1 MLVYDFSLVPGVRMS
16 QKPAK
21 MFSNGNRAPD
31 TRMQARVI
39 SKRISRRRLVTDAG
53 AGFAMLA
60 APGLMRIAAAQSWRA
75 GNPFSLGVASG
86 APRPDGFVLWTRLA
100 PEPLSTNPETPGGM
114 SGTDVTLR
122 YEIATD
128 PAMAKIVRRGSATA
142 EQAFAYS
149 VHLDVAG
156 LQAGRSYWY
165 RFLSGD
171 AVSPV
176 GRAITLPVAESAVGK
191 TRFGF
196 VSCSNYE
203 HGYFSAYRHLT
214 SENPEFVLFLGDYI
228 YETIEQYRPIVRRHS
243 DGIEAATLPTY
254 RNRYA
259 QYRLDPDLQEL
270 HAQVPAIVTWD
281 DHEVQNDYADK
292 WSETF
297 DDPAQFLIRRA
308 AAYQAFYEHMPV
320 RPIVSRPNGPLMRVY
335 DRFTLGDLIEI
346 SVIDGRQYRS
356 RQACYAP
363 PNKGGAHLETNASC
377 PERLDLG
384 RTMLGFGQEA
394 WLYAGLAHSKARW
407 NLIAQDVLMAQ
418 LRRKR
423 DGIDAFWTDDW
434 NGYPA
439 NRARLLQHIHDSKVS
454 NPVVI
459 SGDIH
464 SFFANDLKL
473 DFDDQASPIVATEFV
488 GSSISSYGPPY
499 DPIARALPNNP
510 HVHFFDSR
518 RRGYV
523 LLDLTA
529 DAMQAQM
536 RVVSDAHD
544 PKATISTF
552 KTFAVEGGRPGV
564 VAV

>member
-1 MLVYDFSLVPGVRMS
+1 
-16 QKPAK
+16 
-21 MFSNGNRAPD
+21 
-31 TRMQARVI
+31 MQSRLT
-39 SKRISRRRLVTDAG
+39 SRHFSRRHFVGGAG
-53 AGFAMLA
+53 AAFTAIA
-60 APGLMRIAAAQSWRA
+60 APIAAPALIRTAGAQSWRA

-100 PEPLSTNPETPGGM
+100 PEPLSSNPETPGGM
-114 SGTDVTLR
+114 SGADVTLR
-122 YEIATD
+122 YEIASD
-128 PAMAKIVRRGSATA
+128 PGLTKIVRRGSAIA

-156 LQAGRSYWY
+156 LEPGRSYCY

-171 AVSPV
+171 AVSPT
-176 GRAITLPVAESAVGK
+176 GHAMTLPAPGSAPAK
-191 TRFGF
+191 LRFGF

-203 HGYFSAYRHLT
+203 HGYFSAYRHLNA
-214 SENPEFVLFLGDYI
+214 EHPEFVLFLGDYI

-243 DGIEAATLPTY
+243 EGIEAATLPTY

-259 QYRLDPDLQEL
+259 QYRLDADLQGL

-320 RPIVSRPNGPLMRVY
+320 RPIISRPNGPLMRVY

-356 RQACYAP
+356 RQACYRP
-363 PNKGGAHLETNASC
+363 PYRGGGHLETNASC
-377 PERLDLG
+377 PERLEAG

-439 NRARLLQHIHDSKVS
+439 NRARLLHHIYDAKVS

-473 DFDDQASPIVATEFV
+473 DFDDESSPVVASEFV

-499 DPIARALPNNP
+499 DAIAKALPDNP

-518 RRGYV
+518 QRGYV
-523 LLDLTA
+523 VVDVMPDT
-529 DAMQAQM
+529 MQVQM
-536 RVVSDAHD
+536 RTVSDAHD

-564 VAV
+564 VAA

>member
-1 MLVYDFSLVPGVRMS
+1 M
-16 QKPAK
+16 Q
-21 MFSNGNRAPD
+21 
-31 TRMQARVI
+31 TRIIPQ
-39 SKRISRRRLVTDAG
+39 RIGRRRLVTGAG
-53 AGFAMLA
+53 AAFAALA
-60 APGLMRIAAAQSWRA
+60 APGLIRIAAAQSYRA

-86 APRPDGFVLWTRLA
+86 SPRTDGFVLWTRLA
-100 PEPLSTNPETPGGM
+100 PEPLSANPETPGGM
-114 SGTDVTLR
+114 SGADVTLR

-128 PAMAKIVRRGSATA
+128 PGMTKIVRRGAATA
-142 EQAFAYS
+142 EAAFAYS
-149 VHLDVAG
+149 VHLDVTG
-156 LQAGRSYWY
+156 LQPGRPYWY

-171 AVSPV
+171 AVSAN
-176 GRAITLPVAESAVGK
+176 GRAITLPVAESALAK
-191 TRFGF
+191 LRFGF

-214 SENPEFVLFLGDYI
+214 GENPEFVLFLGDYI

-259 QYRLDPDLQEL
+259 QYRLDADLQDL

-320 RPIVSRPNGPLMRVY
+320 RPIMSRPNGPVMRIY

-356 RQACYAP
+356 RQACYTP

-377 PERLDLG
+377 PERLDPG

-418 LRRKR
+418 LRRKQ
-423 DGIDAFWTDDW
+423 DGVDAFWTDDW
-434 NGYPA
+434 NGYPT
-439 NRARLLQHIHDSKVS
+439 NRARLLRHIHDGKVS

-473 DFDDQASPIVATEFV
+473 DFDAQSSPIVATEFV

-499 DPIARALPNNP
+499 EPIARVLPDSP

-523 LLDLTA
+523 LVDLTA
-529 DAMQAQM
+529 GAMQVQM
-536 RVVSDAHD
+536 RVISDVRD
-544 PKATISTF
+544 SKATIATLR
-552 KTFAVEGGRPGV
+552 TFAVEGGRAGV
-564 VAV
+564 VEA

>member
-1 MLVYDFSLVPGVRMS
+1 
-16 QKPAK
+16 
-21 MFSNGNRAPD
+21 
-31 TRMQARVI
+31 MQSRLT
-39 SKRISRRRLVTDAG
+39 SKHFSRRHFVGGAG
-53 AGFAMLA
+53 AAFTAIA
-60 APGLMRIAAAQSWRA
+60 APIAAPALIRTAGAQSWRA

-100 PEPLSTNPETPGGM
+100 PEPLSSNPETPGGM
-114 SGTDVTLR
+114 SGADVTLR
-122 YEIATD
+122 YEIASD
-128 PAMAKIVRRGSATA
+128 PGLTKIVRRGSAIA

-156 LQAGRSYWY
+156 LEPGRSYCY

-171 AVSPV
+171 AVSPT
-176 GRAITLPVAESAVGK
+176 GHAMTLPAPGSAPAK
-191 TRFGF
+191 LRFGF

-203 HGYFSAYRHLT
+203 HGYFSAYRHLNA
-214 SENPEFVLFLGDYI
+214 EHPEFVLFLGDYI

-243 DGIEAATLPTY
+243 EGIEAATLPTY

-259 QYRLDPDLQEL
+259 QYRLDADLQGL

-320 RPIVSRPNGPLMRVY
+320 RPIISRPNGPLMRVY

-356 RQACYAP
+356 RQACYRP
-363 PNKGGAHLETNASC
+363 PYRGGGHLETNASC
-377 PERLDLG
+377 PERLEAG

-439 NRARLLQHIHDSKVS
+439 NRARLLHHIYDAKVS

-473 DFDDQASPIVATEFV
+473 DFDDESSPVVASEFV

-499 DPIARALPNNP
+499 DAIAKALPDNP

-518 RRGYV
+518 QRGYV
-523 LLDLTA
+523 VVDVMPDT
-529 DAMQAQM
+529 MQVQM
-536 RVVSDAHD
+536 RTLSDAHD

-564 VAV
+564 VAA

>member
-1 MLVYDFSLVPGVRMS
+1 
-16 QKPAK
+16 
-21 MFSNGNRAPD
+21 
-31 TRMQARVI
+31 MQGRLT
-39 SKRISRRRLVTDAG
+39 SRRFSRRRFVGGAG
-53 AGFAMLA
+53 AAFTAIA
-60 APGLMRIAAAQSWRA
+60 APSLIRTAAAQSWRA

-86 APRPDGFVLWTRLA
+86 APRADGFVLWTRLA
-100 PEPLSTNPETPGGM
+100 PEPLSSNPETPGGM
-114 SGTDVTLR
+114 SGADVALR
-122 YEIATD
+122 YEIASD
-128 PAMAKIVRRGSATA
+128 PGMTKIVRHGSASA

-156 LQAGRSYWY
+156 LEPGRSYWY

-171 AVSPV
+171 AVSPT
-176 GRAITLPVAESAVGK
+176 GHATTLPAPGSAPEAL
-191 TRFGF
+191 RFGF

-214 SENPEFVLFLGDYI
+214 GENPAFVLFLGDYI
-228 YETIEQYRPIVRRHS
+228 YETIEQFRPIVRRHS
-243 DGIEAATLPTY
+243 DGVEAATLPTY

-259 QYRLDPDLQEL
+259 QYRLDPDLQGL

-297 DDPAQFLIRRA
+297 DDPEQFLRRRA

-320 RPIVSRPNGPLMRVY
+320 RPIISRPNGPVMRVY
-335 DRFTLGDLIEI
+335 DRYTLGDLIEI

-363 PNKGGAHLETNASC
+363 PNRGGGHLETNASC
-377 PERLDLG
+377 PERLDTG
-384 RTMLGFGQEA
+384 RTMMGFGQEA
-394 WLYAGLAHSKARW
+394 WLYSGLAHSKARW

-418 LRRKR
+418 LRRNR

-439 NRARLLQHIHDSKVS
+439 NRARLLQHIHDAKVA

-473 DFDDQASPIVATEFV
+473 DFYDQSSPIVATEFV

-499 DPIARALPNNP
+499 DPIAKVLPDNP

-523 LLDLTA
+523 LVDLTP
-529 DAMQAQM
+529 DAMQVQM
-536 RVVSDAHD
+536 RAISDAHD
-544 PKATISTF
+544 PKATISTY

-564 VAV
+564 VAA

>member
-1 MLVYDFSLVPGVRMS
+1 
-16 QKPAK
+16 
-21 MFSNGNRAPD
+21 
-31 TRMQARVI
+31 MQSRLT
-39 SKRISRRRLVTDAG
+39 SRHFSRRHFVGGAG
-53 AGFAMLA
+53 AAFTAIA
-60 APGLMRIAAAQSWRA
+60 APIAAPALIRTAGAQSWRA

-100 PEPLSTNPETPGGM
+100 PEPLSSNPETPGGM
-114 SGTDVTLR
+114 SGADVTLR
-122 YEIATD
+122 YEIASD
-128 PAMAKIVRRGSATA
+128 PGLTKIVRRGSAIA

-156 LQAGRSYWY
+156 LEPGPSYCY

-171 AVSPV
+171 AVSPT
-176 GRAITLPVAESAVGK
+176 GHAMTLPAPGSAPAK
-191 TRFGF
+191 LRFGF

-203 HGYFSAYRHLT
+203 HGYFSAYRHLNA
-214 SENPEFVLFLGDYI
+214 EHPEFVLFLGDYI

-243 DGIEAATLPTY
+243 EGIEAATLPTY

-259 QYRLDPDLQEL
+259 QYRLDADLQGL
-270 HAQVPAIVTWD
+270 DAQVPAIVTWD

-320 RPIVSRPNGPLMRVY
+320 RPIISRPNGPLMRVY

-356 RQACYAP
+356 RQACYRP
-363 PNKGGAHLETNASC
+363 PYRGGGHLETNASC
-377 PERLDLG
+377 PERLEAG

-439 NRARLLQHIHDSKVS
+439 NRARLLHHIYDAKVS

-473 DFDDQASPIVATEFV
+473 DFDDESSPVVASEFV

-499 DPIARALPNNP
+499 DAIAKALPDNP

-518 RRGYV
+518 QRGYV
-523 LLDLTA
+523 VVDVMPDT
-529 DAMQAQM
+529 MQVQM
-536 RVVSDAHD
+536 RTVSDAHD

-564 VAV
+564 VAA

>member
-1 MLVYDFSLVPGVRMS
+1 
-16 QKPAK
+16 
-21 MFSNGNRAPD
+21 
-31 TRMQARVI
+31 MQARFT
-39 SKRISRRRLVTDAG
+39 SNFSRRRFVGAAG
-53 AGFAMLA
+53 GGLATIA
-60 APGLMRIAAAQSWRA
+60 APGVMRIAAAQSWRA

-100 PEPLSTNPETPGGM
+100 PEPLSTNPQTPGGM
-114 SGTDVTLR
+114 SGADVSLR

-128 PAMAKIVRRGSATA
+128 PGMTKIVRHGTATA
-142 EQAFAYS
+142 EQTFAYS

-156 LQAGRSYWY
+156 LQPGRSYWY

-171 AVSPV
+171 AVSTT
-176 GRAITLPVAESAVGK
+176 GRAITLPAADSGVEK
-191 TRFGF
+191 LRFGF

-214 SENPEFVLFLGDYI
+214 AEHPEFVLFLGDYI

-243 DGIEAATLPTY
+243 DGVEAATLPTY
-254 RNRYA
+254 RNRHA
-259 QYRLDPDLQEL
+259 QYRLDPDLQDL
-270 HAQVPAIVTWD
+270 HVQVPAIVTWD
-281 DHEVQNDYADK
+281 DHDVQNDYADK

-320 RPIVSRPNGPLMRVY
+320 RPILSRPTGPVMRVY

-346 SVIDGRQYRS
+346 SLLDGRQYRS

-377 PERLDLG
+377 PERLDAG

-394 WLYAGLAHSKARW
+394 WLHAGLAHSKARW
-407 NLIAQDVLMAQ
+407 NLLAQDVLMAQ
-418 LRRKR
+418 LRRKQ

-439 NRARLLQHIHDSKVS
+439 NRARLLRHIHDAKVS

-464 SFFANDLKL
+464 SFLANDLKL
-473 DFDDQASPIVATEFV
+473 DFDDQNSPTVATEFV

-499 DPIARALPNNP
+499 EPIARVLPDNP

-523 LLDLTA
+523 LVDLTA
-529 DAMQAQM
+529 NAMQTQM
-536 RVVSDAHD
+536 RVVSDARD
-544 PKATISTF
+544 PKATIATLRA
-552 KTFAVEGGRPGV
+552 FAVEGGRPGV
-564 VAV
+564 VAA

>member
-1 MLVYDFSLVPGVRMS
+1 MRNLIIPSRP
-16 QKPAK
+16 
-21 MFSNGNRAPD
+21 
-31 TRMQARVI
+31 T
-39 SKRISRRRLVTDAG
+39 RRRVLITALGGVG
-53 AGFAMLA
+53 SLA
-60 APGLMRIAAAQSWRA
+60 APPVMRIAAADNWRG

-100 PEPLSTNPETPGGM
+100 PEPLSSNPETPGGM
-114 SGTDVTLR
+114 SGDDVTLR

-128 PAMAKIVRRGSATA
+128 PAMKQIVRHGNATA

-171 AVSPV
+171 AVSAT
-176 GRAITLPVAESAVGK
+176 GRAMTLPEAGSALGK

-203 HGYFSAYRHLT
+203 HGYFSAYRHLAGE
-214 SENPEFVLFLGDYI
+214 SPDFVLFLGDYI
-228 YETIEQYRPIVRRHS
+228 YETIEEHRRIVRRHS
-243 DGIEAATLPTY
+243 DGVEAATLPTY

-259 QYRLDPDLQEL
+259 QYRLDPDLQGL

-292 WSETF
+292 WSQYF
-297 DDPAQFLIRRA
+297 DDPAQFLLRRA
-308 AAYQAFYEHMPV
+308 AAYQAFYEHMPL
-320 RPIVSRPNGPLMRVY
+320 RPILSRPSGPAMRVY

-356 RQACYAP
+356 HEACYAP

-377 PERLDLG
+377 PERLAAG
-384 RTMLGFGQEA
+384 RTMMGFAQEA
-394 WLYAGLAHSKARW
+394 WLHSGLTHSKTRW

-418 LRRKR
+418 YRLKR
-423 DGIDAFWTDDW
+423 DGVDAFSTDDW
-434 NGYPA
+434 DGYPA
-439 NRARLLQHIHDSKVS
+439 NRQRLLQHIYDSKVS
-454 NPVVI
+454 NPVVV
-459 SGDIH
+459 SGDLH

-473 DFDDQASPIVATEFV
+473 DFDDQSSPIVATEFS
-488 GSSISSYGPPY
+488 GTSISSYGPPY
-499 DPIARALPNNP
+499 AAIAQGLPDNP

-523 LLDLTA
+523 VVDLA
-529 DAMQAQM
+529 PERMQAQM
-536 RVVSDAHD
+536 RVVSDAQD
-544 PKATISTF
+544 PKATVATF
-552 KTFAVEGGRPGV
+552 KTFAVESGRPGV
-564 VAV
+564 VEA

>member
-1 MLVYDFSLVPGVRMS
+1 
-16 QKPAK
+16 
-21 MFSNGNRAPD
+21 
-31 TRMQARVI
+31 MQARG
-39 SKRISRRRLVTDAG
+39 SSRQISRRRFLAKAG
-53 AGFAMLA
+53 GGIGAIA
-60 APGLMRIAAAQSWRA
+60 APGLVRVAAAQSWRA

-114 SGTDVTLR
+114 SGGDVTLR

-128 PAMAKIVRRGSATA
+128 PGMTKIVRRGGATA
-142 EQAFAYS
+142 EAAFAYS

-171 AVSPV
+171 AVSAT
-176 GRAITLPVAESAVGK
+176 GRAITLPAADAAVAK
-191 TRFGF
+191 LRFGF

-203 HGYFSAYRHLT
+203 HGYFSAYRHLAG
-214 SENPEFVLFLGDYI
+214 ENPEFVLFLGDYI

-254 RNRYA
+254 RNRHA
-259 QYRLDPDLQEL
+259 QYRLDADLQDL

-281 DHEVQNDYADK
+281 DHDVQNDYADK

-308 AAYQAFYEHMPV
+308 AAYQAFYEHMPL
-320 RPIVSRPNGPLMRVY
+320 RPILSRPNGPLMRVY

-346 SVIDGRQYRS
+346 SLIDGRQYRS
-356 RQACYAP
+356 PQACYAP
-363 PNKGGAHLETNASC
+363 PNKGGAHLETNGSC
-377 PERLDLG
+377 PERLDPG

-394 WLYAGLAHSKARW
+394 WLYAGLAHSTARW

-418 LRRKR
+418 LRRKQ
-423 DGIDAFWTDDW
+423 DGVDAFWTDDW

-439 NRARLLQHIHDSKVS
+439 NRARLMGHIRDSKVS

-464 SFFANDLKL
+464 SFLANDLKL
-473 DFDDQASPIVATEFV
+473 DFDDESSPVVATEFV

-499 DPIARALPNNP
+499 EPIARVLPDNP

-523 LLDLTA
+523 VVDLSA
-529 DAMQAQM
+529 DAMRVQM

-544 PKATISTF
+544 PKATIATF
-552 KTFAVEGGRPGV
+552 RTFAVEGGRAGV
-564 VAV
+564 VEA

>member
-1 MLVYDFSLVPGVRMS
+1 
-16 QKPAK
+16 
-21 MFSNGNRAPD
+21 
-31 TRMQARVI
+31 MQARII
-39 SKRISRRRLVTDAG
+39 SKPISRRRIVTGAG
-53 AGFAMLA
+53 ARFAAIA
-60 APGLMRIAAAQSWRA
+60 APGLNRIAAAQSWRA

-86 APRPDGFVLWTRLA
+86 SPRTDGFVLWTRLA

-114 SGTDVTLR
+114 SGADVTLR

-128 PAMAKIVRRGSATA
+128 PGMSKIVRRGSVAA
-142 EQAFAYS
+142 EAAFAYS
-149 VHLDVAG
+149 VHLDVSG
-156 LQAGRSYWY
+156 LQAGRPYWY

-171 AVSPV
+171 AVSAI
-176 GRAITLPVAESAVGK
+176 GRAITLPVAESALAK
-191 TRFGF
+191 LRFGF

-214 SENPEFVLFLGDYI
+214 AENPEFVLFLGDYI

-259 QYRLDPDLQEL
+259 QYRLDTDLQEL

-320 RPIVSRPNGPLMRVY
+320 RPIISRPNGPVMRLY

-346 SVIDGRQYRS
+346 SLIDGRQYRS
-356 RQACYAP
+356 RQACYTP

-377 PERLDLG
+377 PERLDPG

-418 LRRKR
+418 LCRRQ

-439 NRARLLQHIHDSKVS
+439 NRARLLRHIHDNKVS

-473 DFDDQASPIVATEFV
+473 DFDDQSSPIVATEFV
-488 GSSISSYGPPY
+488 GTSISSYGPPY
-499 DPIARALPNNP
+499 DPIARVLPDNP

-523 LLDLTA
+523 LADLTA
-529 DAMQAQM
+529 QAMQVQM
-536 RVVSDAHD
+536 RVVSDARD

-552 KTFAVEGGRPGV
+552 RTFAVEGGRAGV
-564 VAV
+564 VAA